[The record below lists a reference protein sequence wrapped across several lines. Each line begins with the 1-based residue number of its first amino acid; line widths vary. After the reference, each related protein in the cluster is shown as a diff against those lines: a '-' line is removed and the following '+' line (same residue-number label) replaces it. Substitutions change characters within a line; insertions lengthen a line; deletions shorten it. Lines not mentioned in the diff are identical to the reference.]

1 MISFIQSTKFHMG
14 NLLVTIPANLVE
26 YIGYFGS
33 FLTSITFIPQVYK
46 SWQSKS
52 VGDLSIWMILI
63 VITSTL
69 VWLIYGFAIKSGPV
83 ISANIIVLLLTLVLF
98 YFKFSFKKQ

>member
-1 MISFIQSTKFHMG
+1 MKI
-14 NLLVTIPANLVE
+14 LLDIPAGMVE

-63 VITSTL
+63 VLTSSI
-69 VWLIYGFAIKSGPV
+69 VWLIYAFAINSGPV
-83 ISANIIVLLLTLVLF
+83 IVANTVVLVLTLVLF
-98 YFKFSFKKQ
+98 YFKLRFKN